1 MKIVFMGTPDF
12 AVPVL
17 EALSKE
23 HEVVCVYTR
32 APKEAGRGQKES
44 KTPVHQLAEELGI
57 EVRTPKSLRN
67 AEEQEK
73 FRALGADVAVVAAYG
88 LILPKEVLEAYPRG
102 CINVHASMLPRWRG
116 AAPIQRAILAGDAVS
131 GVTIMQMDEG
141 LDTGDILME
150 DKCPVP
156 LTNITG
162 GELHDRLSEHGAEMI
177 VEYLRNPRAYPPR
190 RQGEMTTP
198 YAAKL
203 EKSEAKIDFNEP
215 ADVVVRKIRAFN
227 PFPGAYFEF
236 NGERFK
242 VLAADFE
249 MTVSNNEPGWLEDS
263 ADGKIMA
270 IACGKGFI
278 MPTIIQRQG
287 KKPMEIGEFLRGFSF
302 PGRTV
307 LK

>member
-44 KTPVHQLAEELGI
+44 KTPVHLFAERHGI

-67 AEEQEK
+67 AEEQENFK
-73 FRALGADVAVVAAYG
+73 ILGADAAVVAAYG
-88 LILPKEVLEAYPRG
+88 LILPKEVLEAYPLG

-116 AAPIQRAILAGDAVS
+116 AAPIQRAILAGDEVS

-141 LDTGDILME
+141 LDTGNILLE
-150 DKCPVP
+150 DKRPVP
-156 LTNITG
+156 LANITG
-162 GELHDRLSEHGAEMI
+162 GELHDRLAEHGAEMI
-177 VEYLRNPRAYPPR
+177 AEYLRNPAAYPPR

-203 EKSEAKIDFNEP
+203 EKSEAKIDFSEP
-215 ADVVVRKIRAFN
+215 ADAVVRKNRAFN

-242 VLAADFE
+242 VLEADFD
-249 MTVSNNEPGWLEDS
+249 MSVGNEPGRLEDS
-263 ADGKIMA
+263 ATGGVLA
-270 IACGKGFI
+270 IACG
-278 MPTIIQRQG
+278 
-287 KKPMEIGEFLRGFSF
+287 
-302 PGRTV
+302 
-307 LK
+307 